1 MSYDAELTLA
11 KARDR
16 HHDLDNEI
24 YQNEVKLKKAQ
35 ENIKAGLDL
44 TGQIEE
50 HAQCLTQKIELQ
62 YQQLQKM
69 AEEIAVLETKV

>member
-1 MSYDAELTLA
+1 MSKDPEMNLA

-16 HHDLDNEI
+16 HHDLDNEL

-50 HAQCLTQKIELQ
+50 HAQRITQKIELQ
-62 YQQLQKM
+62 KQQLQKM
-69 AEEIAVLETKV
+69 AEEIAVLETKA